1 MRAADALLLRAGD
14 DPVDEGVR
22 IMSICNA
29 CRYCAGYCAVFPAM
43 ERRLDFA
50 KADIRYL
57 ANLCH
62 NCGECLY
69 ACPYSPPHAFGVNVP
84 QTLAR
89 VRLETYRAYA
99 WPSWLGKALG
109 RRGIL
114 TALVLAA
121 VIAALMLIGVSM
133 SRPQGLLEAVAGGRF
148 YSVIPH
154 EVMVSAFGLVGIF
167 VAAAMLIGVLRAWSD
182 MGEKL
187 AGLADPTAWRTALSD
202 VFSLRYLGGHATA
215 CVDEQD
221 RSASLRRWAH
231 HLTFYGFLLCFA
243 ATVVGAVYHS
253 AFGWE
258 APYGYISLPVLL
270 GTAGGIGLLIGP
282 PLLYVCRWR
291 ADPLTLDSAQ
301 TRAADAL
308 IMLLFLTS
316 ATGLLLLAFRETPAM
331 GVLLV
336 VHLAV
341 VMALFMVLPYG
352 KFAHGFYR
360 LCALLRY
367 ALESRRPRRVSGGE
381 V

>member
-29 CRYCAGYCAVFPAM
+29 CRYCEGYCAVFPAM

-360 LCALLRY
+360 VFALLRY
-367 ALESRRPRRVSGGE
+367 ALESRRPRTISGGE
-381 V
+381 G